1 MNGLLVSGETAH
13 QNLQIEIEFK
23 PEVKNDLVLMLFIQ
37 TICSEFPTL
46 VYFDLCFAVF

>member
-23 PEVKNDLVLMLFIQ
+23 PEVKNYKL
-37 TICSEFPTL
+37 EFNTFMIVKFL
-46 VYFDLCFAVF
+46 I